1 MNAIFGYHGM
11 SWNSSREKEK
21 KDQCVGDTTP
31 TPAYLLQYSAV
42 ARSSLS
48 ANDDG
53 TGPGRYDD
61 WRGGEGN
68 GLREGIEGV
77 LSGDPIL
84 GMFARSG

>member
-1 MNAIFGYHGM
+1 ME
-11 SWNSSREKEK
+11 REKI
-21 KDQCVGDTTP
+21 QCVGDTMP

-42 ARSSLS
+42 MRSSFS
-48 ANDDG
+48 ANDAG
-53 TGPGRYDD
+53 TAPGRYDD
-61 WRGGEGN
+61 WRGGAGN